1 MAAHTRKRN
10 AVFTKDNGSQC
21 TVVFVALER
30 KKQSLPPEIYVT
42 SGLFRLSVR
51 LIRIISGAG
60 FRACNLLSADAAAIH
75 RR

>member
-1 MAAHTRKRN
+1 MAVHTRKRN

-42 SGLFRLSVR
+42 SGFFRLSVR

-60 FRACNLLSADAAAIH
+60 FRACNLLSADAAPIH
-75 RR
+75 QR